1 MRLLFITE
9 NYPPDRGGMAES
21 CDRITRGLAP
31 SSAIDGVRAGAAIDV
46 VHFDRRSVAAS
57 HHPTGNGSLTRVP
70 IDIDVPHSLNLLWNR
85 LQQTLDLRATT
96 HVVAFGGALPML
108 AAPVFAAWIERPLIT
123 LLRGNELDVGI
134 FDPRR
139 RPLLDDALRRSAAV
153 VTVTTSQARKI
164 AALYPDVKPEVIAN
178 GIDFDLW
185 QATDADRA
193 RGAAWR
199 AERVQSS
206 RRVLGL
212 FGHLKSKKGVPFF
225 VDSLRRSGLAERFHL
240 LLIGEID
247 EQLQSLLEAEMPAV
261 DVLPAMD
268 RFALLPFYLAC
279 DLIVIPSH
287 YDGFPNVL
295 IEAMALARPLL
306 ASSVGGVEDVVTDG
320 EEAFLFAPGDENACR
335 RAIARAAS
343 SSDAE
348 LQRMG
353 ANAAAVIRERCD
365 AREETRLY
373 LELFRT
379 TQEVF
384 DAQSS
389 ALRSDPAPRQLWR
402 AR

>member
-21 CDRITRGLAP
+21 CDRICRGLARAGI
-31 SSAIDGVRAGAAIDV
+31 AIDL
-46 VHFDRRSVAAS
+46 VHFDRRSLVAS
-57 HHPTGNGSLTRVP
+57 HHPTGNGSLTRVAP
-70 IDIDVPHSLNLLWNR
+70 DVDVPHALNLLWNR
-85 LQQTLDLRATT
+85 LQQTIELRATT
-96 HVVAFGGALPML
+96 HVVAFGGALPLL

-123 LLRGNELDVGI
+123 LLRGNEFDLGI

-139 RPLLDDALRRSAAV
+139 RPLLDDAFRRSAAV
-153 VTVTTSQARKI
+153 VTVTTAQARKI
-164 AALYPDVKPEVIAN
+164 TALHPEVQPQVIAN
-178 GIDFDLW
+178 GIDLELW
-185 QATDADRA
+185 QATDADHARA
-193 RGAAWR
+193 AAWR
-199 AERVQSS
+199 AQHVQSS

-225 VDSLRRSGLAERFHL
+225 LDSLRRSGLADRFHL

-247 EQLQSLLEAEMPAV
+247 EQLQTMLAAEFPAV
-261 DVLPAMD
+261 NILPAMD

-295 IEAMALARPLL
+295 IEAMVLERPLL

-320 EEAFLFAPGDENACR
+320 EEAFLFAPGDEHACR
-335 RAIARAAS
+335 RAIARAA
-343 SSDAE
+343 DASEDE
-348 LQRMG
+348 LLRMG
-353 ANAAAVIRERCD
+353 ANAAVIARNRCD
-365 AREETRLY
+365 ARDETRRY
-373 LELFRT
+373 LEVLSN

-384 DAQSS
+384 DAQATSHS
-389 ALRSDPAPRQLWR
+389 RTDPAPRQLWR

>member
-21 CDRITRGLAP
+21 CDRICRGLA
-31 SSAIDGVRAGAAIDV
+31 RAGVVIDL

-70 IDIDVPHSLNLLWNR
+70 PDADVPHALNLLWNR
-85 LQQTLDLRATT
+85 LQQTVDLRATT
-96 HVVAFGGALPML
+96 HVVAFGGALPLL

-123 LLRGNELDVGI
+123 LLRGNEFDLGI

-139 RPLLDDALRRSAAV
+139 RPVLDDAFRRSAAV
-153 VTVTTSQARKI
+153 VTVTTAQARKI
-164 AALYPDVKPEVIAN
+164 AALDPEVKPWIIAN
-178 GIDFDLW
+178 GIDFELW
-185 QATDADRA
+185 QATEADRA

-199 AERVQSS
+199 AEHVQGG

-225 VDSLRRSGLAERFHL
+225 LDSLRRSGLADRFHL
-240 LLIGEID
+240 LLIGEVD
-247 EQLQSLLEAEMPAV
+247 EQLQTTLAADFPAV

-279 DLIVIPSH
+279 DVIVIPSH

-320 EEAFLFAPGDENACR
+320 EEAFLFAPGDEHACR
-335 RAIARAAS
+335 RAIARAADA
-343 SSDAE
+343 SDEE

-353 ANAAAVIRERCD
+353 ANAAAVARTRCD
-365 AREETRLY
+365 ARDETQRY
-373 LELFRT
+373 LEVLNT
-379 TQEVF
+379 AQEVF
-384 DAQSS
+384 DAQSTS
-389 ALRSDPAPRQLWR
+389 HSRSDPAPRQLWR

>member
-21 CDRITRGLAP
+21 CDRICRGLARAGM
-31 SSAIDGVRAGAAIDV
+31 AIDL
-46 VHFDRRSVAAS
+46 VHFDRRSMAAS

-70 IDIDVPHSLNLLWNR
+70 IDTDAPHALNLLWNR
-85 LQQTLDLRATT
+85 LQQTVDLRATT
-96 HVVAFGGALPML
+96 HVVAFGGALPLL

-123 LLRGNELDVGI
+123 LLRGNEFDLGI

-139 RPLLDDALRRSAAV
+139 RPLLDDAFRRSAAV
-153 VTVTTSQARKI
+153 VTVTTAQARKI
-164 AALYPDVKPEVIAN
+164 TALNPEVQPQVIAN
-178 GIDFDLW
+178 GIDLQLW
-185 QATDADRA
+185 QATEADLARA
-193 RGAAWR
+193 AAWR
-199 AERVQSS
+199 AQHVQSS

-225 VDSLRRSGLAERFHL
+225 LDSLRRSGLADRFHL

-247 EQLQSLLEAEMPAV
+247 EQLQTMLAAELPAV
-261 DVLPAMD
+261 LPVAVNILPAMD
-268 RFALLPFYLAC
+268 RFALLPFYLAS

-306 ASSVGGVEDVVTDG
+306 ASSVGGVEDVLTDG
-320 EEAFLFAPGDENACR
+320 EEAFLFEPGDEHACR
-335 RAIARAAS
+335 SAIARAADA
-343 SSDAE
+343 SDEE

-353 ANAAAVIRERCD
+353 ANAAAVARNRCD
-365 AREETRLY
+365 ARDETGRY
-373 LELFRT
+373 LEVLSN

-384 DAQSS
+384 DAQALSS
-389 ALRSDPAPRQLWR
+389 HSDPAPRQLWR